1 MGTGCLICL
10 NSLLSLSR
18 AWYLR
23 RVAEGNHVCLA
34 PTTLYGIPAGT
45 KILAGPSPSRQ
56 HGDPTA
62 EAENSNGRTGSQPGE
77 DSSYKA
83 EVPEIYVKYIVQ
95 NKPSNKIRK
104 VHCGHVT
111 TTYGNHCK
119 QKGDYRRWTMDQ
131 WSIKLWST
139 ECGKRLWPQVV

>member
-1 MGTGCLICL
+1 MFAWPPPPCTGFPPELKFL
-10 NSLLSLSR
+10 QDPHPV
-18 AWYLR
+18 Y
-23 RVAEGNHVCLA
+23 
-34 PTTLYGIPAGT
+34 
-45 KILAGPSPSRQ
+45 RQ

-62 EAENSNGRTGSQPGE
+62 EAENSNGTTGSQHGE